1 MRFNNKELAY
11 LAHHGTFDKQGSLL
25 MKDKTDGLFKKGEG
39 TMYFFFTILND
50 DPQFLNNKSSILV
63 TNCIA
68 QLMCMIHNTDDGEVV
83 KYSLIFFYELILQ
96 RNVKFIDFCQLLNL

>member
-1 MRFNNKELAY
+1 MDYLRKE
-11 LAHHGTFDKQGSLL
+11 KVQCI
-25 MKDKTDGLFKKGEG
+25 
-39 TMYFFFTILND
+39 YFYYND

-83 KYSLIFFYELILQ
+83 KYSLIYFFYELIPQ

>member
-1 MRFNNKELAY
+1 MDYLRKE
-11 LAHHGTFDKQGSLL
+11 KVQCI
-25 MKDKTDGLFKKGEG
+25 
-39 TMYFFFTILND
+39 YFYYND

-68 QLMCMIHNTDDGEVV
+68 QLMCMIHNTEDGEVV
-83 KYSLIFFYELILQ
+83 KYSLIFFYELIPQ

>member
-1 MRFNNKELAY
+1 MDYSRKE
-11 LAHHGTFDKQGSLL
+11 KVQCI
-25 MKDKTDGLFKKGEG
+25 
-39 TMYFFFTILND
+39 YFYYND

-83 KYSLIFFYELILQ
+83 KYSLIYFFYELIPQ
-96 RNVKFIDFCQLLNL
+96 RNVKIH

>member
-1 MRFNNKELAY
+1 MDYLRKE
-11 LAHHGTFDKQGSLL
+11 KVQCI
-25 MKDKTDGLFKKGEG
+25 
-39 TMYFFFTILND
+39 YFYYND

-68 QLMCMIHNTDDGEVV
+68 QLMCVIYNTDDGEVV
-83 KYSLIFFYELILQ
+83 KYSLIYFFYELIPQ

>member
-1 MRFNNKELAY
+1 MDYLRKE
-11 LAHHGTFDKQGSLL
+11 KVQCI
-25 MKDKTDGLFKKGEG
+25 
-39 TMYFFFTILND
+39 YFYYND

-68 QLMCMIHNTDDGEVV
+68 QLMCMIHNTDDGEVHVV
-83 KYSLIFFYELILQ
+83 KYSLIFFYELIPQ